1 MDDLKI
7 KIDEL
12 NMTSSHDQHIKQ
24 KQQQSP
30 NKTFQNFSKSKQ
42 VLETMIENIREELA
56 GISKITTQ
64 EVILLLK
71 NKKLAKKKNYLIVYY
86 PLYLIIQK

>member
-1 MDDLKI
+1 MDDLKN

-12 NMTSSHDQHIKQ
+12 NMTSSHDQLIQQ
-24 KQQQSP
+24 KQQHSP

-42 VLETMIENIREELA
+42 VLKTMIEKLREELA

-71 NKKLAKKKNYLIVYY
+71 HKKTR
-86 PLYLIIQK
+86 